1 MKLLHIYMNALRLP
15 KKDAR
20 NQLNKTDLKGTMLY
34 LLSLII
40 LLFIPVLIQ
49 LLAGDSREVDSI
61 YLTQVLIVGPFF
73 SMFGLLAGLSAVTVL
88 LVGFAKLIKR
98 KLQYQYLWKMAAF
111 SLPFPLLSAYLADLI
126 FHTDM
131 LTVTV
136 FSIIFFFIHFKL
148 IFSFPKRKHF

>member
-1 MKLLHIYMNALRLP
+1 MNLLHIYTNALRLP
-15 KKDAR
+15 KKGAR
-20 NQLNKTDLKGTMLY
+20 KNLNKTDLKGTMLY

-49 LLAGDSREVDSI
+49 LLVAHSREIDSI

-73 SMFGLLAGLSAVTVL
+73 AIFGMLAGLSAVTVL
-88 LVGFAKLIKR
+88 LVGFAKVVNR

-111 SLPFPLLSAYLADLI
+111 SLPIPIIFAYLADLI
-126 FHTDM
+126 FHTDS

-136 FSIIFFFIHFKL
+136 FTGIFAFIHFKL
-148 IFSFPKRKHF
+148 IMAFPKRKHI